1 MAGAVGEREPGAAAR
16 GPDLAGRFVRWLDP
30 PRDYNF
36 RHFRLRHMAAE
47 LLRTV
52 RPEGVLP
59 GREAPD
65 FELESTH
72 GPPLRLSGLRGRP
85 VLLHLVS
92 YT

>member
-1 MAGAVGEREPGAAAR
+1 
-16 GPDLAGRFVRWLDP
+16 
-30 PRDYNF
+30 
-36 RHFRLRHMAAE
+36 MAAE

-52 RPEGVLP
+52 RPHGVLT

-65 FELESTH
+65 FDLESTTDER
-72 GPPLRLSGLRGRP
+72 LRLRDLRGKP